1 MVPPAPAPARAQVA
15 DIFQLDTS
23 TVLLEDFK
31 GALGEKL
38 NGCQAKVER
47 VAFVS
52 PQARSHLCCRQ
63 GAVVALVFAPA
74 SQPTMPCRRS
84 RSRSQQRG

>member
-1 MVPPAPAPARAQVA
+1 MVPRAPARAQVA

-52 PQARSHLCCRQ
+52 PQARSHLCRRQ
-63 GAVVALVFAPA
+63 GIAAVALVFAPA
-74 SQPTMPCRRS
+74 SPPCHAGDRDRD
-84 RSRSQQRG
+84 RNNAG